1 MNELV
6 FQIMIALSLTSFSS
20 PADAFTDGQGAEN
33 VIYRSEAT
41 NEDGELVYREKHTVQ
56 FDGERVLRSLTEYR
70 SPEGELIATME
81 SDYAK
86 SVSMPTYVFEDLV
99 RGYREGL
106 RLEGGKYVVFKQE
119 RGREEET
126 RPLHK
131 TDNVF
136 SCQGWHYFLVN
147 NLDLLETGNIELDLV
162 LPSELKAHR
171 FQVEQTGA
179 EGDLVKA
186 VIKIDNWF
194 LRLFAPKLR
203 LVYSKSLRKLVEY
216 EGISNIPAA
225 DGGRQDV
232 RIVYSYDDMTPA
244 AYEDSSEAH
253 QPTP

>member
-1 MNELV
+1 MSKERL
-6 FQIMIALSLTSFSS
+6 QIIVISLTIM
-20 PADAFTDGQGAEN
+20 FTGLASASWEVTGVDT
-33 VIYRSEAT
+33 VFYRSEAT
-41 NEDGELVYREKHTVQ
+41 NEDGKLVYREKHTVR
-56 FDGERVLRSLTEYR
+56 FDEERVLHSLTEYF
-70 SPEGELIATME
+70 SPGGDLIATMD

-106 RLEGGKYVVFKQE
+106 RLEGDTYVVFKQE

-126 RPLHK
+126 RPLRK

-147 NLDLLETGNIELDLV
+147 NLDLLEEGNIKLDLV
-162 LPSELKAHR
+162 LPSELKAHS

-179 EGDLVKA
+179 EGDLIKA

-203 LVYSKSLRKLVEY
+203 LVYSKSMQRLVEY
-216 EGISNIPAA
+216 EGLSNIPAA

-232 RIVYSYDDMTPA
+232 RIVYSYDDIAPA
-244 AYEDSSEAH
+244 VEDSSQVD
-253 QPTP
+253 QPAP

>member
-1 MNELV
+1 MSKETLQV
-6 FQIMIALSLTSFSS
+6 IVISLTII
-20 PADAFTDGQGAEN
+20 FTGLASASWEVTGVDT
-33 VIYRSEAT
+33 VFYRSEAT
-41 NEDGELVYREKHTVQ
+41 NEDGDLVYREMHRVL
-56 FDGERVLRSLTEYR
+56 FDGERVLHSLTKYF
-70 SPEGELIATME
+70 SSEGELIATME

-106 RLEGGKYVVFKQE
+106 RLEGDTYVVFKQE
-119 RGREEET
+119 RGKEEET
-126 RPLHK
+126 KPLRK

-147 NLDLLETGNIELDLV
+147 NLDLLEEGNVKLDLV
-162 LPSELKAHR
+162 LPSELKSHS
-171 FQVEQTGA
+171 FQVEQTGV
-179 EGDLVKA
+179 EGDLIKG

-203 LVYSKSLRKLVEY
+203 LVYSKSMQKLVEY

-232 RIVYSYDDMTPA
+232 RIVYSYDEMVPA
-244 AYEDSSEAH
+244 
-253 QPTP
+253 